1 MRKVVDVD
9 QTRSELRHCFHLW
22 NIDPSEFEILW
33 EESKDNTRRPG
44 AIVRYMHGGK
54 WQTVACYAYLTRA
67 KNLRQV
73 FLLIDRLRL
82 AEQDGVQYQ
91 GLASSTDLVAAGGG
105 QNEESLRKEA
115 TLDALDVLGVGPDD
129 PVDLIKDIYR
139 KKSMYYHPD
148 KGGTDEKFKRLKD
161 AYELIMNNRGQKP

>member
-1 MRKVVDVD
+1 MFDVPPDVIPDKGFEVVTDRYPFV
-9 QTRSELRHCFHLW
+9 ELAKRRQRQ
-22 NIDPSEFEILW
+22 
-33 EESKDNTRRPG
+33 ESP
-44 AIVRYMHGGK
+44 
-54 WQTVACYAYLTRA
+54 Q
-67 KNLRQV
+67 
-73 FLLIDRLRL
+73 LRL

-105 QNEESLRKEA
+105 QSEESQRKEA

-148 KGGTDEKFKRLKD
+148 KGGTDEKFKRLKE
-161 AYELIMNNRGQKP
+161 AYELIMKSRGQTP

>member
-1 MRKVVDVD
+1 
-9 QTRSELRHCFHLW
+9 
-22 NIDPSEFEILW
+22 
-33 EESKDNTRRPG
+33 
-44 AIVRYMHGGK
+44 
-54 WQTVACYAYLTRA
+54 
-67 KNLRQV
+67 
-73 FLLIDRLRL
+73 
-82 AEQDGVQYQ
+82 
-91 GLASSTDLVAAGGG
+91 
-105 QNEESLRKEA
+105 LRKEA